1 MFHFSHPI
9 CISYFFFRSLRTQQ
23 GMHFFPRIFF
33 LLFALFHFYHFSFP
47 YGFTYS
53 TFITMMLFMIHS
65 MMFFWHRYEIL
76 SIVRVG
82 IRNQSEYNNNNM
94 NHNGYDNDNNS
105 PDGVTTNVGM
115 DPYMN
120 EQRNDILYL
129 STTLSNQS
137 LFGFGNNASM
147 SHQANNNHQTRSTTI
162 LNHDSQLIENPLHT
176 PIFRHIP
183 VYGDN
188 ILRPSTINLAPRPS
202 SFYSSRRST
211 SNASIDQ
218 HHPIRHVGSS
228 SSSAASL
235 AAAAALAITN
245 LVSNHDD
252 NYINNTDDHHT
263 NGADVNG
270 GRVDREPSALHSILF
285 PSHDSFQSDDGIAS
299 NHYYPT
305 NSSNSLHQMNIGR
318 NDAMES
324 ISGR

>member
-1 MFHFSHPI
+1 
-9 CISYFFFRSLRTQQ
+9 
-23 GMHFFPRIFF
+23 
-33 LLFALFHFYHFSFP
+33 
-47 YGFTYS
+47 
-53 TFITMMLFMIHS
+53 MMLFMIHS

-82 IRNQSEYNNNNM
+82 IRNQSEYNNNM

-105 PDGVTTNVGM
+105 SVVVTTNVGM

-147 SHQANNNHQTRSTTI
+147 SHQANNNNQTRMPSPSLMIPFTSSTTTTTSTTL
-162 LNHDSQLIENPLHT
+162 LNHDSQLIENPLYT
-176 PIFRHIP
+176 PIFRNIP
-183 VYGDN
+183 EYGDN
-188 ILRPSTINLAPRPS
+188 ILRPSAINLAPRPS

-245 LVSNHDD
+245 LVSYHDD
-252 NYINNTDDHHT
+252 NYINGTDDHHT
-263 NGADVNG
+263 NGADG
-270 GRVDREPSALHSILF
+270 GGVDREPSALHSILF

-299 NHYYPT
+299 NHYYRT
-305 NSSNSLHQMNIGR
+305 NSSNSLHQMNNGR